1 MTDDP
6 VAHAARTAIDQ
17 LTRLLSEAR
26 GYLEAGENRAAIGT
40 LVSFDDQVED
50 LRAAIRLL
58 RMTAQGRRR

>member
-6 VAHAARTAIDQ
+6 VANTARAAIDQ